1 MQPWGPLIVT
11 PEAVEL
17 ELPTASVLSRAL
29 ARGLDLLASVLA
41 LLALGLLASVV
52 PSPWGLALLSVS
64 VFMVVLGYPV
74 LFEGFGRGCTLGKF
88 IAGLRVVRDDGGPIG
103 LREAAVRGALGIL
116 DIFATSGSLAV
127 IVALISSRDQRLGD
141 MAAGTLVVRVG
152 RRKPVEPVW
161 LYAPP
166 GCEPIVASLDVAT
179 MVPAD
184 YEVVRAFLLRWPEFG
199 APQRLALA
207 SQLAGP
213 LWQRFRHQLPM
224 GFPPDLYLACLGCAF
239 QRQRPY
245 VAHAGPTT

>member
-1 MQPWGPLIVT
+1 MQPWGALIVT

-17 ELPTASVLSRAL
+17 ELATASVLSRAL
-29 ARGLDLLASVLA
+29 ARGLDLLASALALLVLA
-41 LLALGLLASVV
+41 LLASVL

-74 LFEGFGRGCTLGKF
+74 LFETFGRGRTLGKLVV
-88 IAGLRVVRDDGGPIG
+88 GLRVLGDDGGPIG

-127 IVALISSRDQRLGD
+127 IVTLISSRDQRLGD

-152 RRKPVEPVW
+152 RRQPVEPVW
-161 LYAPP
+161 LYPPP
-166 GCEPIVASLDVAT
+166 GCEPIVASLDIGT

-184 YEVVRAFLLRWPEFG
+184 YEVVRAFLVRWPEF
-199 APQRLALA
+199 APAQRLALA
-207 SQLAGP
+207 RQLAGP
-213 LWQRFRHQLPM
+213 LWQRFRHQLPA

-239 QRQRPY
+239 QRQRQY
-245 VAHAGPTT
+245 QYTAGQMT